1 MRDWLI
7 RTFDRLEAGK
17 MGTILV
23 MLVCVAAGVVGVG
36 QLAKPVIPGPTDLG
50 YYDRLGLIE
59 GGIPFENSCPPPSP
73 PTCIPRPPKADRLP
87 VPKPVPV
94 EVAPDEIGPDQLVPA
109 PAPRPSA
116 ARAEAKPK
124 KKVIEPKP
132 RKGKKKKAKRRRVTD
147 G

>member
-7 RTFDRLEAGK
+7 RTFDRLETGK
-17 MGTILV
+17 MATILV
-23 MLVCVAAGVVGVG
+23 MLVCVAGGIVGVG
-36 QLAKPVIPGPTDLG
+36 QLAKRPVLGPTDLG

-87 VPKPVPV
+87 VKPVPV
-94 EVAPDEIGPDQLVPA
+94 EVGPAEIGPDQLVPA

-124 KKVIEPKP
+124 KKVIEDKP
-132 RKGKKKKAKRRRVTD
+132 RKGKKKAKRRRVTD
-147 G
+147 E